1 LSFAGPRLRAADAD
15 ADADPE
21 TGYLIHGASVGG
33 LNRYGSTA
41 VTVSYLDHR
50 VGFWNPAIDN
60 AVASSF
66 KRNKSH
72 RPRTDVRPG
81 AVASGQARQ

>member
-1 LSFAGPRLRAADAD
+1 LSFAGLACARRTRTRTRTRTRRPATWSSFVALQ
-15 ADADPE
+15 
-21 TGYLIHGASVGG
+21 
-33 LNRYGSTA
+33 LNGSTA